1 MRRVHAVVWYPN
13 GGRVGNAPPVTVLLE
28 AVSEVGQ
35 NVTPMIDLYTAP
47 RFRESL
53 APVLLSAPPEVV
65 IDLGGVEFIDS
76 SGIGVM
82 VGALKRLRAHDG
94 RLTLTGVSATTRRAL
109 ELVGLTKFMQIEPA
123 ALEEAGQR

>member
-1 MRRVHAVVWYPN
+1 MPEGHALTAVHRWSDEFSVSVAVTGETAVVT
-13 GGRVGNAPPVTVLLE
+13 VTGEL
-28 AVSEVGQ
+28 
-35 NVTPMIDLYTAP
+35 DLYTAP
-47 RFRESL
+47 RFRESM

-65 IDLGGVEFIDS
+65 MDLSGVEFIDS

-94 RLTLTGVSATTRRAL
+94 RLTLTGVSTTTRRAL
-109 ELVGLTKFMQIEPA
+109 ELVGLTRFMQIEPA